1 MKRTTFFLIGLSLL
15 MTANFGDEALKLLG
29 TIPLP
34 GVTGRFDH
42 FAIDALGKRLFV
54 AALGN
59 NTLEVIDLFKQERVT
74 TISGLRKS
82 TGVAFLAEKN
92 QIGVAAGDDGVFK
105 VFSGTDYTHVATISG
120 LDDADNV
127 RFDARNKKVFVGY
140 GDGALAVIDANS
152 WKKTGDIKIPGHPES
167 FQLENQGDDIY
178 VNVPG
183 VKEVAVADRVK
194 GTVRARFSITK
205 SKSNFPMALDEAN
218 NRLFIGCR
226 TPPRLVV
233 LDKENGH
240 ELANL
245 EISGDTD
252 DLFYDEK
259 RQLVYLSCGE
269 GFIDVVSAVARQPL
283 KRFAKIPTRSGARTS
298 FFTIDLDRFFLA
310 VPNRGSDS
318 AEIRI
323 YQPTQ
328 P

>member
-1 MKRTTFFLIGLSLL
+1 MKRAAFFLIGLGILIT
-15 MTANFGDEALKLLG
+15 MNFGDEALKLIG
-29 TIPLP
+29 TVPLP

-42 FAIDALGKRLFV
+42 FAIDAKGQRLFV

-59 NTLEVIDLFKQERVT
+59 NTLEVINVLDKKRLT

-92 QIGVAAGDDGVFK
+92 QIGVAAGEDGVFK
-105 VFSGTDYTHVATISG
+105 VFSGTDYKLVATVGG

-127 RFDARNKKVFVGY
+127 RFDSRKNNVFVGY
-140 GDGALAVIDANS
+140 GDGALAIIDANT
-152 WKKTGDIKIPGHPES
+152 WKKTGDIKIAGHPES
-167 FQLENQGDDIY
+167 FQLENGGDHIY

-183 VKEVAVADRVK
+183 VKEVAVADRGK
-194 GTVRARFSITK
+194 RAVRKNFPMTK
-205 SKSNFPMALDEAN
+205 FKSNFPMSLDEAN

-252 DLFYDEK
+252 DLFYDAK
-259 RQLVYLSCGE
+259 RQWVYLSCGE
-269 GFIDVVSAVARQPL
+269 GFIDVVSAVAGQPL
-283 KRFAKIPTRSGARTS
+283 KRISKIPAPSGARTS
-298 FFTIDLDRFFLA
+298 FFSIDLDRFFLA
-310 VPNRGSDS
+310 VPNRGSDP

-323 YQPTQ
+323 YQPPQ